1 MADGLYRFLSL
12 VSWALQRRNRLAFDF
27 AIRLCRQVEDRSER
41 LRNFSSEA
49 RLPRLVYVALN
60 REVASDAGT
69 QELRRGMN
77 VRLLGIA
84 AILVI
89 LKLVDLVGW
98 PSA

>member
-1 MADGLYRFLSL
+1 MAYTASYLWFLGLCSVATGWLLIS
-12 VSWALQRRNRLAFDF
+12 

-77 VRLLGIA
+77 ARLLGIA